1 MRDASRVG
9 LQPLV
14 SRDGVRHH
22 REVFSGASSRG
33 PSLLLA
39 CVVAVSLFLGLG
51 VFRFL
56 DAEWSPGPGWVRI
69 GSIDD
74 VRSRGVV
81 SLPDVPAYVVVDPP
95 RSPIALLALSTH
107 LGERVI
113 YCRSS
118 GSFEDPAHGTK
129 FDRLGHYEFGPAPR
143 GLDRLGT
150 LVQDG
155 VLWVNPNDVTAGPP
169 RGSGH
174 LKPTGP
180 FCSA

>member
-1 MRDASRVG
+1 MG
-9 LQPLV
+9 
-14 SRDGVRHH
+14 
-22 REVFSGASSRG
+22 SGAHLWGR
-33 PSLLLA
+33 SLLLA
-39 CVVAVSLFLGLG
+39 CVVAVSLFLGLAI
-51 VFRFL
+51 FRFL

-69 GSIDD
+69 GSIED

-81 SLPDVPAYVVVDPP
+81 SLPDVPAYVVADPP
-95 RSPIALLALSTH
+95 RNPIALLARSTH

-118 GSFEDPAHGTK
+118 GLFEG
-129 FDRLGHYEFGPAPR
+129 LGNYEFGPAPR

-150 LVQDG
+150 LVEDG
-155 VLWVNPNDVTAGPP
+155 VLWVNPNDVTPGPP

-180 FCSA
+180 FCST